1 MPPLS
6 FKCAC
11 QITFPLGS
19 APIHS
24 WWQWKM
30 KTVCENEKVSQ
41 SCSTL
46 CNLMV
51 YTVHGILQARI
62 LEWVAFPFLLGF
74 FPIQGLNLGLPH
86 CGRILYQLSHKG
98 SPRIWEWV
106 AYLFARGSSR
116 PKNWTGVSCVT
127 GGFFALAT
135 SSSHEENAH
144 AHLHGSLCP

>member
-1 MPPLS
+1 MPPRS

-41 SCSTL
+41 SCPTL
-46 CNLMV
+46 CNPMV

-62 LEWVAFPFLLGF
+62 LEWVAFPFLPGF
-74 FPIQGLNLGLPH
+74 FPVQGLNLGLPH

-98 SPRIWEWV
+98 SPRIRELV
-106 AYLFARGSSR
+106 AYPFAKGSSR
-116 PKNWTGVSCVT
+116 PKNRTGVSCVT
-127 GGFFALAT
+127 GGFFGLAT

-144 AHLHGSLCP
+144 AHRHGSLCP